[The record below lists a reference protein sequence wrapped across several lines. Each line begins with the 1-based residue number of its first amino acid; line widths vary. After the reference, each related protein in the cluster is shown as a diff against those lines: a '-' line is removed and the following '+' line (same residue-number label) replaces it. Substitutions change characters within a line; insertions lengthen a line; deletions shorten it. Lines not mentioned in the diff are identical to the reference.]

1 VVYFVADFAGEVEV
15 VHSLLLLTVVMINM
29 PLMTTLMVVD
39 ENGYDDEYTG
49 TVDGVVRRR
58 EEQYQR

>member
-1 VVYFVADFAGEVEV
+1 
-15 VHSLLLLTVVMINM
+15 MINM